1 MSCSIAIALLC
12 FELSGVYVDGSLAA
26 ADSGVEV
33 YTLERTL
40 VTREYRGFTRFV
52 GSSEERSFSDEARNP
67 YGRLA
72 LGYEQTFFSPD
83 LRLSAELFHESS
95 LATGRDRGVNGARV
109 SLRWYPF
116 GGAR

>member
-1 MSCSIAIALLC
+1 MGCSVIMILLC
-12 FELSGVYVDGSLAA
+12 LDLSGVYVDGSLAA

-40 VTREYRGFTRFV
+40 VTREYRGFTRLV
-52 GSSEERSFSDEARNP
+52 GSSEERQFDREARNP

-83 LRLSAELFHESS
+83 LRLSAELYHESS

-109 SLRWYPF
+109 SLRWYPW
-116 GGAR
+116 GGVK